1 MSTEEKIEK
10 ALSDLRPFL
19 EADQGDITL
28 VEVTKDN
35 VVKVQLH
42 GACSTCE
49 MSTMTLKA
57 GVEESIKKVVPE
69 IIRVEAIN

>member
-1 MSTEEKIEK
+1 MTSQEKIEQ

-19 EADQGDITL
+19 EADHGDITFIEL
-28 VEVTKDN
+28 TDDK
-35 VVKVQLH
+35 VVKVKLH

-49 MSTMTLKA
+49 MSAMTLKA

-69 IIRVEAIN
+69 VVRVEAV